1 MRMMMKWSWG
11 SCGGNS
17 LMERSMGIAPLG
29 NTWKNGGFLNCGD
42 QAQIIQL
49 RLWPA
54 RWTMFKHNKA
64 TFFGFTKHQ
73 IHTRQ
78 IPQPSANSG
87 FIGVICF
94 KRQFQRRHASEMDAN
109 LEKTK
114 TKKCRLFSSEGL
126 PVKMCSRGFH
136 QFHFRPFS
144 NFVLRTSL
152 CLFPCHAGT
161 NRQKDYQTLKKDPL
175 WTEKFRVFF
184 IIIIIVVTCL
194 GPFHFW
200 GHGRE

>member
-1 MRMMMKWSWG
+1 
-11 SCGGNS
+11 
-17 LMERSMGIAPLG
+17 
-29 NTWKNGGFLNCGD
+29 
-42 QAQIIQL
+42 
-49 RLWPA
+49 
-54 RWTMFKHNKA
+54 MFKHNKA
-64 TFFGFTKHQ
+64 TFLGFTKHQ

-161 NRQKDYQTLKKDPL
+161 NRQKEYQTLKKDPL
-175 WTEKFRVFF
+175 WTEKFRVFNNSNNNNNINNNNNGDMSWTF
-184 IIIIIVVTCL
+184 SFLGSWKGMEYGGSRYWIVWVWH
-194 GPFHFW
+194 P
-200 GHGRE
+200 